1 MVRRRGNISGL
12 FLAMCVS
19 APPMLFAQVAMPQ
32 KDEWQMHNGAVVRGK
47 AYAFGYQLCFLQRR
61 GGKILLNG
69 QKISDPA
76 SNALLKKLCDEQGVP
91 LDDSKQLQAVLSKQR
106 FAQIVLPYYTLK
118 YHDHA
123 GKDQQIPTILL
134 APDEIQELRPVFEA
148 WLAEKQRENEERMRR
163 AQELQNQQAML
174 AMQAEALQAQ
184 QAMAYAA
191 QANAAAS
198 ARNADANE
206 RNAAANE
213 KSAAANKKQADE
225 LERIR
230 RQSR

>member
-1 MVRRRGNISGL
+1 M
-12 FLAMCVS
+12 
-19 APPMLFAQVAMPQ
+19 AMPQ
-32 KDEWQMHNGAVVRGK
+32 KDAWQMHNGAVVRGQ
-47 AYAFGYQLCFLQRR
+47 AYSFGYQLCFLQRR

-69 QKISDPA
+69 QKINDPA
-76 SNALLKKLCDEQGVP
+76 SNDLLKKLCDENDVP
-91 LDDSKQLQAVLSKQR
+91 LDNPKELQAVLSKQR

-118 YHDHA
+118 YHDHE

-134 APDEIQELRPVFEA
+134 DPDEIQELRPVFEA
-148 WLAEKQRENEERMRR
+148 WLAEKTRENEDRIRR

-174 AMQAEALQAQ
+174 AMHAAALQAQ
-184 QAMAYAA
+184 QTMAYAA
-191 QANAAAS
+191 QANAAES

-206 RNAAANE
+206 RNAVANE